1 MFYSY
6 AIHFLN
12 FDKFRDTAPLGTT
25 VFASYDKVMK
35 LYDIYRQPFSLNLF
49 LLIWYRNLFD
59 PLLSPLKMPSDT
71 TLSFIRRSLESSV
84 PRHQVEALTWL
95 QVGNLF
101 LLMWV
106 GTKQSSQSRKKAH
119 LYSLSLRWKKVFHVK
134 AILINNK
141 LESRHPT
148 I

>member
-49 LLIWYRNLFD
+49 LLI
-59 PLLSPLKMPSDT
+59 
-71 TLSFIRRSLESSV
+71 
-84 PRHQVEALTWL
+84 
-95 QVGNLF
+95 
-101 LLMWV
+101 
-106 GTKQSSQSRKKAH
+106 
-119 LYSLSLRWKKVFHVK
+119 
-134 AILINNK
+134 
-141 LESRHPT
+141 
-148 I
+148 